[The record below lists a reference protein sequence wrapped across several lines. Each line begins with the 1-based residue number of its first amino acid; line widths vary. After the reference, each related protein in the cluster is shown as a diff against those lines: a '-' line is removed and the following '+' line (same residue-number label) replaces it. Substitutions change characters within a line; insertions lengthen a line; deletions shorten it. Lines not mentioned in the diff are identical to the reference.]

1 MDERDRTALKA
12 VLIDGTGGAVAASA
26 LVLALRH
33 SVTVDSDF
41 VRLGVVVAA
50 LLLPA
55 YFLAVMFSA
64 KRTVEML
71 DSSPHFDLLREAG
84 FTEEAKGRV
93 MGSVAS
99 AALMLCCA
107 VVALYTMNAWPAETV
122 LALVGVFVVTGRRAL
137 SALRIMGAV
146 LRIYETAE
154 RRHSEM
160 ECERHRR

>member
-1 MDERDRTALKA
+1 MDERERTALKA
-12 VLIDGTGGAVAASA
+12 VVIDGTGGAVVAAA

-33 SVTVDSDF
+33 SVTVDSEL
-41 VRLGVVVAA
+41 VRLGIVVAT

-71 DSSPHFDLLREAG
+71 DASPHFELVREAG

-99 AALMLCCA
+99 AVGAGRPVHDDC
-107 VVALYTMNAWPAETV
+107 VACGDRSGA
-122 LALVGVFVVTGRRAL
+122 G
-137 SALRIMGAV
+137 LR
-146 LRIYETAE
+146 
-154 RRHSEM
+154 
-160 ECERHRR
+160 

>member
-1 MDERDRTALKA
+1 MAERDRTALKA
-12 VLIDGTGGAVAASA
+12 VLIDGTGGAVAAA

-33 SVTVDSDF
+33 NVTVDSDF

-71 DSSPHFDLLREAG
+71 DASPHFDLLREAG

-93 MGSVAS
+93 MGSIGS
-99 AALMLCCA
+99 AGLMLCCA
-107 VVALYTMNAWPAETV
+107 VTALYTMNAWPAETV

-137 SALRIMGAV
+137 SALRITGAA

-154 RRHSEM
+154 RRLSEL
-160 ECERHRR
+160 ERERYRQ